1 MCDISVKYIG
11 INVYFVAE
19 MCDLSVKDPGEK
31 PSPESLCGEKPSGE
45 KPSNFSSGENPSASF
60 AACGENPSPFF
71 LGGGGGGGGGGHVEK
86 NPQFYK
92 KPSNKF
98 RHSVFYLIHINDFN
112 NGYNILWVPLIVI

>member
-19 MCDLSVKDPGEK
+19 MCDISVKDPGEK

-71 LGGGGGGGGGGHVEK
+71 FLGGGGGMWRK
-86 NPQFYK
+86 TLNFIKSPQISLDIQF
-92 KPSNKF
+92 F
-98 RHSVFYLIHINDFN
+98 I
-112 NGYNILWVPLIVI
+112 